1 MLHRLA
7 PQQKHLKI
15 TVSPIALAP
24 TTCCRPSRPR
34 RKLASRLHK
43 AFEAAKDHPLGVE
56 RQRPGVHH
64 IGHPLVGHHLGV
76 DAVALRARPVS
87 DPGEHHGLPW
97 LELDAARERGAL
109 STLDVVS
116 DPFPVIQRAVPAPDL
131 ARLLRHA
138 AVSLKILLRHSD
150 NKSIDV
156 RHWRSSRYSPASR
169 AIMDY
174 VWQQAA
180 VPEAGSSWSRSRRD
194 RLMRRQCDAD
204 PKQQAASHPP
214 KHGCVPVALRRKA
227 RRPPHSTTL
236 LPICLRTAIA
246 TQPRQRWSRRCPGVW
261 HS

>member
-109 STLDVVS
+109 SNLDVVS
-116 DPFPVIQRAVPAPDL
+116 NPFPVIQRAVPAPDL

-156 RHWRSSRYSPASR
+156 RHWSSSRYSPASR
-169 AIMDY
+169 A
-174 VWQQAA
+174 
-180 VPEAGSSWSRSRRD
+180 WSRSRRD

-204 PKQQAASHPP
+204 PKQQAASRPP
-214 KHGCVPVALRRKA
+214 KHGCVPAALRRKA
-227 RRPPHSTTL
+227 PRPPPSTML
-236 LPICLRTAIA
+236 LPICL
-246 TQPRQRWSRRCPGVW
+246 
-261 HS
+261 